1 VVRAKLTPTHAIDV
15 GCQPYRAFQGG
26 RFRVLL
32 SCWDELGGKRG
43 CAGKWK
49 TKFANQLG
57 GQRRSA
63 CTPRTGLALPGGCA
77 DPAIRV
83 RSLTGQ
89 EELEFSKRVGT
100 NLRLGDISA

>member
-1 VVRAKLTPTHAIDV
+1 MVRAKLTPTHAIDV

-32 SCWDELGGKRG
+32 SCWDELGGSAVRREVEDQVCEPTG
-43 CAGKWK
+43 RSTSFRLYAQNRPGSS
-49 TKFANQLG
+49 G
-57 GQRRSA
+57 GLRN
-63 CTPRTGLALPGGCA
+63 
-77 DPAIRV
+77 PAIRV